1 MKVLILSCNT
11 GQGHNTAGRAI
22 RAELESHGIQCEMLD
37 ALSFESELTS
47 KMVCDIHT
55 QSVLHIPRIFGFGVS
70 TARRLDKI
78 SKKRSLCY
86 VANATYATTL
96 YNYIVGN
103 GYDTV
108 VAPHVFPS
116 EALTRI
122 LRKYAPRLRTYFVA
136 TDYEYPPF
144 LSETELDVYFIPHE
158 DLAAQY
164 MAAGIPRERLV
175 GTGIP
180 VSAEFA
186 AKTDRL
192 EARRRL
198 GLPEEGHLLL
208 VMTGSMGF
216 GNTEKLVAE
225 LLRRT
230 PADTSVVVMGGR
242 NEKMKATLRRR
253 HKNDP
258 RLFVIDFTTEVSL
271 YMDASDI
278 LFTKPGGLSSTEA
291 AVKGIPTIHTKPIPG
306 WEESNVNFFRSHG
319 LALSGTTCEDLV
331 THALYLLGS
340 PWAREAMVKAQNE
353 TINKRAAADVC
364 RRILEDAENFKF

>member
-22 RAELESHGIQCEMLD
+22 LAELERLGIACEMLD
-37 ALSFESELTS
+37 ALSFESKLTS
-47 KMVCDIHT
+47 KMVCGIHI
-55 QSVLHIPRIFGFGVS
+55 QSVLHIPRLFGLGVS

-78 SKKRSLCY
+78 SKKSSLCY
-86 VANATYATTL
+86 VANSTYATTL
-96 YNYIVGN
+96 YNYIVEN
-103 GYDTV
+103 GYDTI

-122 LRKYAPRLRTYFVA
+122 HRKYDAKLRTYFVA

-144 LSETELDVYFIPHE
+144 LSDTELDTYFIPHD

-164 MAAGIPRERLV
+164 IAAGIPEERLV
-175 GTGIP
+175 SIGIP
-180 VSAEFA
+180 VSEDFA
-186 AKTDRL
+186 QKIDRL
-192 EARRRL
+192 EARRCL
-198 GLPEEGHLLL
+198 GLPEEGNILL

-216 GNTEKLVAE
+216 GNSEKLVAE
-225 LLRRT
+225 LLRRV
-230 PADTSVVVMGGR
+230 PEDTSVVVMGGR
-242 NEKMKATLRRR
+242 NEKMKSNLRRR

-319 LALSGTTCEDLV
+319 LALSGTTYEDLV

-340 PWAREAMVKAQNE
+340 PWAREAMVEAQKQA
-353 TINKRAAADVC
+353 INKHAAEDIC
-364 RRILEDAENFKF
+364 RRILEDAENFKV